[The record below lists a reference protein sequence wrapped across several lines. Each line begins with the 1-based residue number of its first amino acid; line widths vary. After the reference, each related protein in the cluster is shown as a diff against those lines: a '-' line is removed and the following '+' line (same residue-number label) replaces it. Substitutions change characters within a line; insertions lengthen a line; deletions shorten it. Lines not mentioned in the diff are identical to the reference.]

1 MSLPFWKKAEH
12 RIPTLGLYRR
22 ILKTVQQLPVS
33 CVNQPGKRRK
43 PIQGKGTGPPGSSD
57 PLPAIKRSF
66 LFAWIRD
73 RFRYNRH
80 CTSPRITKGYLQE
93 AEEVF
98 EKLQAAKN
106 GNKRIR
112 DELRDM
118 ANGRTGRIKEVLDHL
133 KFLVHW
139 KPRTT
144 TQRERYERL
153 KRAQELVWDIR
164 PHSSIRKD
172 PHSYYK
178 ITLKPDLFT
187 FPPELDYY
195 PPTKYPNQMKNQRG
209 KFKNFGGVFL
219 TEVTSAQG
227 SKFPRIRGGTQPTWL
242 SMMLKDRVKLSVKR
256 VNEWKELEELKRM
269 MIVEERL
276 MKKLGVDDQGYL
288 EEIDKRLQQVKAEH
302 VNRKNLSSASVDS
315 TDDTSE

>member
-1 MSLPFWKKAEH
+1 MSLPFWKRTEH

-43 PIQGKGTGPPGSSD
+43 PIQGRGTGPPGSSD

-80 CTSPRITKGYLQE
+80 CTSPRITKQYLLE

-98 EKLQAAKN
+98 DKLQAAKN
-106 GNKRIR
+106 GDKKIR

-118 ANGRTGRIKEVLDHL
+118 VHGRTGRIKDVLDHL
-133 KFLVHW
+133 NFLVKW
-139 KPRTT
+139 EPGTT

-164 PHSSIRKD
+164 PHSSICKD
-172 PHSYYK
+172 PHPYYK
-178 ITLKPDLFT
+178 ITLKPDLFS

-195 PPTKYPNQMKNQRG
+195 PPTKFPNQMKNQRG

-219 TEVTSAQG
+219 TEVTSSQG

-276 MKKLGVDDQGYL
+276 MKKLGVNDQGYL
-288 EEIDKRLQQVKAEH
+288 DQIDKRLQQVKAEH
-302 VNRKNLSSASVDS
+302 ASRKYLSSSTADS
-315 TDDTSE
+315 PDDVHE